1 MEECVLHGDLLDL
14 ETSRYHEWCMH
25 SSVKQKLLDDA
36 RIPLLKELAD
46 PLRLKVVDRL
56 GNGPASVSELAN
68 HFEVPLPQLSNH
80 LKRLR
85 EAGLVKVTR
94 EGRSAIYELADPGL
108 EALLPLLDSITG
120 RVSAPPDDAGDD
132 FAHARTCY
140 GHLAGRLGVSI
151 YAALLERGAIRARPD
166 GIVELGPA
174 ATDTFGA
181 LGFDPSAVGPGRR
194 RLAFEC
200 LDVTQHRPHLA
211 GALGDAVTDSLE
223 QRQWIERDD
232 QGRVV
237 HVTPR
242 GRRGLRRA
250 LGI

>member
-1 MEECVLHGDLLDL
+1 
-14 ETSRYHEWCMH
+14 MH
-25 SSVKQKLLDDA
+25 SSVTSQLLNDP
-36 RIPLLKELAD
+36 RIPLLKELAE
-46 PLRLKVVDRL
+46 PLRLRVIDRL

-68 HFEVPLPQLSNH
+68 HLDVPLPQLSNH

-85 EAGLVKVTR
+85 EAGLVRVTR
-94 EGRSAIYELADPGL
+94 SGRSAIYELADPGL

-120 RVSAPPDDAGDD
+120 RVSAPAGDAGDGDD

-151 YAALLERGAIRARPD
+151 YAALVERDALRARPD

-174 ATDTFGA
+174 AGDTFGA
-181 LGFDPSAVGPGRR
+181 LGVDPSAVEPGRR

-200 LDVTQHRPHLA
+200 LDVTQRRPHLA
-211 GALGDAVTDSLE
+211 GALGDAITDSLE
-223 QRQWIERDD
+223 QRDWIERDPEA
-232 QGRVV
+232 RVI

-242 GRRGLRRA
+242 GRRGLRRV
-250 LGI
+250 LGV

>member
-1 MEECVLHGDLLDL
+1 
-14 ETSRYHEWCMH
+14 MH
-25 SSVKQKLLDDA
+25 SSVKSQLLDDP

-46 PLRLKVVDRL
+46 PLRLKVIDRL

-85 EAGLVKVTR
+85 EAGLVRVTR
-94 EGRSAIYELADPGL
+94 SGRSAIYELADPGL

-120 RVSAPPDDAGDD
+120 RVSAPPAETAGAGDA
-132 FAHARTCY
+132 FSHARTCY
-140 GHLAGRLGVSI
+140 GHLAGQLGVSI
-151 YAALLERGAIRARPD
+151 YAALVDRDAIRARPD

-174 ATDTFGA
+174 AGESFGS
-181 LGFDPSAVGPGRR
+181 LGVDPFAVDPGRR

-200 LDVTQHRPHLA
+200 LDVTQRRPHLA
-211 GALGDAVTDSLE
+211 GALGDAITGSLE
-223 QRQWIERDD
+223 QRDWIQLDRDERAI
-232 QGRVV
+232 R
-237 HVTPR
+237 VTPR

-250 LGI
+250 LGV